1 MDRIKQYFLINRVPP
16 ATGLDFYDIGRVIG
30 KGAFG
35 QVILG
40 THKLTGMQV
49 AIKSIDKKFIRRSE
63 YNCSKVHRE
72 IQILKMIRHPNIVRI
87 LEVFES

>member
-40 THKLTGMQV
+40 THKLTG
-49 AIKSIDKKFIRRSE
+49 
-63 YNCSKVHRE
+63 
-72 IQILKMIRHPNIVRI
+72 
-87 LEVFES
+87 